1 MNFKNFNRNVLDEQ
15 GLNYMSFQLKKQNK
29 FLWLCTSQLMKH

>member
-15 GLNYMSFQLKKQNK
+15 GLNYMSFQFKNK
-29 FLWLCTSQLMKH
+29 TNFCDFAPHN